1 MNQFW
6 IFDFGFSIR
15 RSDCKK
21 IFCLALS
28 IMLFALFPAQAQEQA
43 GKIPKVG
50 FLVPGSA
57 SGYATRIEAFR
68 QGLRELGH
76 VEGKTIV
83 VEYRYAEGKPD
94 RYPELAVDLVRLKVD
109 AIVTSA
115 GSATR
120 AAKTATQTIPI
131 IFAAVA
137 VDPVEDGLVSSMAR
151 PGGNITGLTIL
162 APELNGKR
170 LELLKEAFP
179 KVTRVIFLWRGS
191 VSQKDPRARE
201 AEATAKILGVR
212 LQSVG
217 VKSADDFESAFA
229 AAKGGGAWAL
239 VMTPSPL
246 FITHQAQIV
255 GLAAKNRLPVMY
267 TAVEWVEAG
276 GLMSYGTNALD
287 NFRRAAIFVDKILKG
302 TKPTDLP
309 VEQPMKFEFAVN
321 LKTAKQIGL
330 TIPPEVLARA
340 NRLIK

>member
-1 MNQFW
+1 MSEDGGCAERFLCAL
-6 IFDFGFSIR
+6 FTTVVKSI
-15 RSDCKK
+15 SDLRLLISGSCAVL
-21 IFCLALS
+21 LALY
-28 IMLFALFPAQAQEQA
+28 LPAQAQEQA
-43 GKIPKVG
+43 GKIARVG

-68 QGLRELGH
+68 QGLRELGY

-120 AAKTATQTIPI
+120 AAKKATQTIPI

-170 LELLKEAFP
+170 IELLKEAFP
-179 KVTRVIFLWRGS
+179 KVTRVVFLWRGR
-191 VSQKDPRARE
+191 VSQEDPRARE
-201 AEATAKILGVR
+201 AEATAKLLRLR

-217 VKSADDFESAFA
+217 VKSADEFESAFA
-229 AAKGGGAWAL
+229 AAKGGGL
-239 VMTPSPL
+239 
-246 FITHQAQIV
+246 
-255 GLAAKNRLPVMY
+255 
-267 TAVEWVEAG
+267 
-276 GLMSYGTNALD
+276 
-287 NFRRAAIFVDKILKG
+287 RRWL
-302 TKPTDLP
+302 
-309 VEQPMKFEFAVN
+309 
-321 LKTAKQIGL
+321 
-330 TIPPEVLARA
+330 
-340 NRLIK
+340 